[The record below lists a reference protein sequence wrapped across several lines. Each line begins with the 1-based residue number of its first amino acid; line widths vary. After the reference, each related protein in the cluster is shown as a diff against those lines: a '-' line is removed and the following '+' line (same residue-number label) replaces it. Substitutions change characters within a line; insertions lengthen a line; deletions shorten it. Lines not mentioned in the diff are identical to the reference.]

1 MLMHILAPSTIKA
14 LLRAPR
20 ARRPK
25 PVRSA
30 GGYNAVPHDLIGS
43 GCFGSLYTADSRH
56 LEWCWHLLVES
67 HHTAYL

>member
-30 GGYNAVPHDLIGS
+30 GGYNEAVYMSEFLHNLNYQPELRGAWK
-43 GCFGSLYTADSRH
+43 Y
-56 LEWCWHLLVES
+56 
-67 HHTAYL
+67 